1 MMCDMENKYEWVNE
15 WMRFSQLQQIIY
27 NKNEKNKII

>member
-15 WMRFSQLQQIIY
+15 WMNEWMRFSQLQQII
-27 NKNEKNKII
+27 

>member
-15 WMRFSQLQQIIY
+15 WMNEWMNVWMRFSQLQQII
-27 NKNEKNKII
+27 